1 MGGLILGIFNA
12 PRCFFGLW
20 QIIFKSFWARLCMK
34 SSLQLE
40 EALCRRARQRT
51 ATVIPPSPHSRL
63 YNPSVQTS
71 SLRDL
76 LHYTCG
82 LQCHSGM
89 DLCQR
94 GPPSPDTFGGA
105 GEGPAQGWAEFPS
118 EEACNRC
125 SPDAPRAPAGI
136 YCKPAKV
143 NQPAAFYFG

>member
-1 MGGLILGIFNA
+1 MEGLILGIFNA

-94 GPPSPDTFGGA
+94 GPRLLTPLVGLGK
-105 GEGPAQGWAEFPS
+105 GL
-118 EEACNRC
+118 
-125 SPDAPRAPAGI
+125 PRAGQSFPRKKRVI
-136 YCKPAKV
+136 
-143 NQPAAFYFG
+143 AAPQMPPVLQLVFTANLPK